1 MDRAD
6 VWPKLNYSA
15 KWAAV
20 ILLAAALK
28 LYYSSAGVDDLRWI
42 LAPTAFLVELTTG
55 LGFYFEAHVGYM
67 SIDRTFLIALPCSG
81 VNFLI
86 VAFLTLG
93 LRRLLG
99 DNVTWWSLGLAVVIA
114 YLATIVANTARISVA
129 IQLRDLAPSL
139 DWLEP
144 EDLHRLEGIAV
155 YFAALLVLYFV
166 DEWFGSGSRNCPLE
180 RTTHRL
186 RRYLLPLSVYYAI
199 TLGIPIANG
208 AHGQG
213 WEFWRHSL
221 FVVLAPI
228 GLIWLAVGLRYALSR
243 GILVRRSQVPKRGL
257 WNE

>member
-1 MDRAD
+1 MDPAD

-20 ILLAAALK
+20 VLLAAALK

-55 LGFYFEAHVGYM
+55 LRFYFEAHVGYM

-86 VAFLTLG
+86 VAFLTLS

-99 DNVTWWSLGLAVVIA
+99 DHVNWRSLGLAAVIA
-114 YLATIVANTARISVA
+114 YLSTIVANTARISVA
-129 IQLRDLAPSL
+129 IQLRDLGPAL

-166 DEWFGSGSRNCPLE
+166 DERLSRSGKRAYDVRYSHTYL
-180 RTTHRL
+180 
-186 RRYLLPLSVYYAI
+186 RYLLPLVVYYAV
-199 TLGIPIANG
+199 TLGIPLANG
-208 AHGQG
+208 AYMQG
-213 WEFWRHSL
+213 GDFWRHL
-221 FVVLAPI
+221 VFVVFTPI
-228 GLIWLAVGLRYALSR
+228 VLIGIVAGVSSVRNER
-243 GILVRRSQVPKRGL
+243 GRMRSHR
-257 WNE
+257 

>member
-1 MDRAD
+1 MDRAS

-20 ILLAAALK
+20 VLLAAALK

-42 LAPTAFLVELTTG
+42 LAPTACLVELTTG

-86 VAFLTLG
+86 VAFLTLS

-99 DNVTWWSLGLAVVIA
+99 DNVTWRSLGFAVVIA
-114 YLATIVANTARISVA
+114 FVATIVANTARISVA
-129 IQLRDLAPSL
+129 IQLRDLAPAL

-166 DEWFGSGSRNCPLE
+166 DERADQRSRSRYTDRTSNPLW
-180 RTTHRL
+180 
-186 RRYLLPLSVYYAI
+186 RYLLPLGVYYAV

-208 AHGQG
+208 AYKQG
-213 WEFWRHSL
+213 SEFWRHSL
-221 FVVLAPI
+221 FVVFAPMALMATAQI
-228 GLIWLAVGLRYALSR
+228 LRSILIRKSPANAGGRS
-243 GILVRRSQVPKRGL
+243 IL
-257 WNE
+257 

>member
-6 VWPKLNYSA
+6 AWPKLNYSA

-20 ILLAAALK
+20 VLLAAALK

-86 VAFLTLG
+86 VAFLTLSF
-93 LRRLLG
+93 RRLLG
-99 DNVTWWSLGLAVVIA
+99 DHVTWRSLGLAAVIA

-129 IQLRDLAPSL
+129 IQLRDLAPAL

-155 YFAALLVLYFV
+155 YFAALLVLYFA
-166 DEWFGSGSRNCPLE
+166 DERFDHHNRDRHADR
-180 RTTHRL
+180 RTNTL
-186 RRYLLPLSVYYAI
+186 RRYLLPLGVYYAV

-208 AHGQG
+208 AYRQG
-213 WEFWRHSL
+213 SEFWRHSL
-221 FVVLAPI
+221 FVVLAPVV
-228 GLIWLAVGLRYALSR
+228 LIAIVQILRNTLTGKSPANAGSR
-243 GILVRRSQVPKRGL
+243 SIL
-257 WNE
+257 